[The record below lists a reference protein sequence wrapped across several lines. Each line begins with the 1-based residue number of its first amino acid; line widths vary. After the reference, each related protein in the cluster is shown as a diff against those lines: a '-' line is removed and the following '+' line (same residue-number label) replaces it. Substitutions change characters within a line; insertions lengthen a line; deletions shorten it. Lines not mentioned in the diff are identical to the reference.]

1 VVDYGRI
8 GEMIQMEVRRGEEG
22 LRSEIERR
30 LAEFELRIEKRV
42 VTSPIRKNNNRLV
55 EESTLSNHFD

>member
-1 VVDYGRI
+1 
-8 GEMIQMEVRRGEEG
+8 MIQMEVRRGEEG